1 MSEEASNPG
10 HPVPGLEH
18 ARLKPFE
25 GTFRATVKLWMG
37 PGDPMVQH
45 GTMVNSLQLGGLYL
59 FQDYTGDPSPGP
71 FPAFLGKGYWGYNTF
86 SKKYEGFWIDN
97 ASTMMQ
103 LEKGDVDASGKIWT
117 MKSAFEHPQSGQT
130 MTKRSVIRLIDRDH
144 NDMTTYMAGP
154 DGNEFRSM
162 EIIFVRV

>member
-1 MSEEASNPG
+1 MTENAPHPG
-10 HPVPGLEH
+10 PPGSQLEH

-25 GTFRATVKLWMG
+25 GTYRATVKLWMG

-45 GTMVNSLQLGGLYL
+45 GTMINSFQLGGLYL

-71 FPAFLGKGYWGYNTF
+71 FPAFLGKGYWGYNTT

-103 LEKGDVDASGKIWT
+103 LEQGDVDASGKIWS
-117 MKSAFEHPQSGQT
+117 MMSSFQHPGSGQT
-130 MTKRSVIRLIDRDH
+130 MSKRSVICLIDQNH
-144 NDMTTYMAGP
+144 NDMTTYMSGP

-162 EIIFVRV
+162 EIAFVRA